1 MKYITKFEAE
11 QRVEQLEKRWGFGV
25 FEDEKKKKPLM
36 PNNVARGLVE
46 DMLIDDL
53 NPLEDLV
60 HKHLKNHIE
69 RYGSAKD
76 YDSLK
81 IFKDFERQLVLP
93 AVKSLDEKG
102 SSMEDSEYSEFG
114 ASNWKSDDTSQV
126 WSAME
131 MDAFVDEMY
140 HEMIN
145 IRVAFDKHRS
155 SSARLEK
162 RWGFG
167 VFDDDKD
174 KGKAEKK
181 NPPMPNNV
189 ARKLVASYIEDET
202 FGEIEQL
209 VEEYLARHV
218 RKTGGVEDYDSSYTS
233 DLYRDFERQIV
244 MPTVHSLADLDNA
257 EAEGYSPF
265 NPKNWRNDDTAQV
278 WSLIEMD
285 DFVSDMWNT
294 MKEEAEDGR
303 SSSARL
309 ETREKMSKELRR
321 LMEDYKDV
329 GEALDKVLWDLTQ
342 KEEQGIAKDVWR
354 NMVNI
359 LDERELPAMFDA
371 VEKAMKTVS
380 GMTVTSP
387 NNMESFKK
395 EANNFLTI
403 LDAYWSKEV

>member
-11 QRVEQLEKRWGFGV
+11 QRAKQLEMRWGFGV
-25 FEDEKKKKPLM
+25 FED
-36 PNNVARGLVE
+36 
-46 DMLIDDL
+46 
-53 NPLEDLV
+53 
-60 HKHLKNHIE
+60 
-69 RYGSAKD
+69 
-76 YDSLK
+76 
-81 IFKDFERQLVLP
+81 
-93 AVKSLDEKG
+93 
-102 SSMEDSEYSEFG
+102 
-114 ASNWKSDDTSQV
+114 
-126 WSAME
+126 
-131 MDAFVDEMY
+131 
-140 HEMIN
+140 
-145 IRVAFDKHRS
+145 
-155 SSARLEK
+155 
-162 RWGFG
+162 
-167 VFDDDKD
+167 DKD
-174 KGKAEKK
+174 EGKAEKK

-189 ARKLVASYIEDET
+189 ARNLVASYIEDET
-202 FGEIEQL
+202 FGEIEEL
-209 VEEYLARHV
+209 VHKHLAKHV
-218 RKTGGVEDYDSSYTS
+218 DKTGGVKDYDSSYTS

-285 DFVSDMWNT
+285 DVVSDMWNT

-403 LDAYWSKEV
+403 LDAYWSKEEAEDGRSSSARLETRELEIRELNGTVVEKFADFLMQNGGDDYQDLLDLRGNKIAIKKFIDRNVDGYNEENDDEIGKMGNNDYDEIFQQIRLKHAENTA